1 MKSFLKLILPLFL
14 LNACVKK
21 EEGTNTTWQVVQDE
35 ILTPQCANCHMSGT
49 AIMKQSGLD
58 LSKGNA
64 YGAMVAVSPKNISA
78 KEDGLVIVS
87 NEGGLKGLGKSFL
100 WEKINAYDREHYLEN
115 HPDYGQMM
123 PPGESFLTDGQL
135 QFVRA
140 WIEAR
145 APEEGI
151 VADEE
156 LLADSNRYVS
166 RAFKPL
172 NPPEN
177 GFQLHLGPFEVQPN
191 FEREF
196 FHYTDTKLS
205 EDVYVNRIQI
215 EMRPGSH
222 HFYYV
227 FI

>member
-1 MKSFLKLILPLFL
+1 MPMVS
-14 LNACVKK
+14 
-21 EEGTNTTWQVVQDE
+21 
-35 ILTPQCANCHMSGT
+35 
-49 AIMKQSGLD
+49 
-58 LSKGNA
+58 
-64 YGAMVAVSPKNISA
+64 MVAVSPKNISA

-172 NPPEN
+172 NPPET
-177 GFQLHLGPFEVQPN
+177 GFN
-191 FEREF
+191 F
-196 FHYTDTKLS
+196 T
-205 EDVYVNRIQI
+205 
-215 EMRPGSH
+215 
-222 HFYYV
+222 
-227 FI
+227 